1 MRHSHLGK
9 LLLILVGLVSILQLA
24 NHVASRA
31 VIRDNLIDNARRE
44 LAQGGDVFATLME
57 TRAAQLASS
66 VDILVA
72 DFAFREAVA
81 TGEEDTIRSALRNH
95 AGRIRADLARLVTP
109 QGHEISLTG
118 SDDNALVPKDLFSP
132 QVSIEAVDGTPY
144 ILIRTPVNTPALA
157 GWVSLG
163 FIIDEALAWN
173 LAQVTGM
180 DVSFAVLGK
189 QPVLASTLPAVEHE
203 GTLRWLLRHNPG
215 DDPVDA
221 DINGTRRLTLLQP
234 LADDIIAVLQLP
246 MAQVLAP
253 YTSLGYQLLWLTI
266 SGLLLALLASV
277 LMARSVSKPV
287 RALAEASRRI
297 TAGDYNTEM
306 PQQNADEF
314 GELARAFNAMQEAIA
329 EREDRLV
336 HQAEHDA
343 LTSLPNRSVALMSL
357 DQAIREE
364 APFAVMAADLNRFKE
379 INDALGHS
387 VGDQVLQVIAR
398 RLDSSVKSRDLAA
411 RLGADEF
418 ILLLRDVDTAQAI
431 KIAHRLRNIIEQVI
445 ELNDLELNVEASSGI
460 ALFPEHGSDA
470 ETLMRRAD
478 IAMYDAKQAGHQVA
492 VYQAGWDERHLRRLG
507 LARDLKEALVDGS
520 LQLLYQPKAT
530 LRDRERIGAEALIR
544 WHHPKLGLLR
554 PDEFIAIAEDAG
566 HITRLTRWVLQTAV
580 SQLQQWHRQHLMIQ
594 LSVNISAQDLLDES
608 LPGFISNLL
617 ANAEVEPQ
625 ALCLEIT
632 ESSVMQDEQQGHAML
647 SRLKGIG
654 LRLAVDDF
662 GTGYSS
668 LSQLKRMPVDELK
681 IDKSFVMNLDHSD
694 DDAVIVHSTIELGHN
709 MGLEVV
715 AEGVEN
721 RDAVMLLESFGCDMI
736 QGYLL
741 GKPMPADALSSWAQG
756 WLKQPTL
763 GDIVLAS

>member
-9 LLLILVGLVSILQLA
+9 LLLILVGLVSVLQLA
-24 NHVASRA
+24 SHVASRA

-44 LAQGGDVFATLME
+44 LLLGGDVFATLMD
-57 TRAAQLASS
+57 TRASQLAAS
-66 VDILVA
+66 VEILVA
-72 DFAFREAVA
+72 DFAFREALA
-81 TGEEDTIRSALRNH
+81 TDDEDTIRSALRNH
-95 AGRIRADLARLVTP
+95 AARIGADLARLTTP
-109 QGHEISLTG
+109 DGREIGLASSTDNVLVPTDLFAPQAG
-118 SDDNALVPKDLFSP
+118 IEVLDDNA
-132 QVSIEAVDGTPY
+132 Y
-144 ILIRTPVNTPALA
+144 ILIRTPINTPALA

-163 FIIDEALAWN
+163 FTIDETLAWS
-173 LAQVTGM
+173 LAQVTGL
-180 DVSFAVLGK
+180 DVSFALLGK
-189 QPVLASTLPAVEHE
+189 QPALASTLPASEHDA
-203 GTLRWLLRHNPG
+203 TLRWLLRHSAS
-215 DDPVDA
+215 DVPVTA
-221 DINGTRRLTLLQP
+221 HINNHERLTLLQP
-234 LADDIIAVLQLP
+234 MADNVIALLQLP

-253 YTSLGYQLLWLTI
+253 YTSLGYQLLWLTLG
-266 SGLLLALLASV
+266 GLLVALLAAA
-277 LMARSVSKPV
+277 LLARSVSKPV
-287 RALAEASRRI
+287 RALADAARRI
-297 TAGDYNTEM
+297 TAGDYNTVM

-314 GELARAFNAMQEAIA
+314 GELARAFNAMQGAIA

-343 LTSLPNRSVALMSL
+343 LTSLPNRRVALVKL
-357 DQAIREE
+357 DQAIREGG
-364 APFAVMAADLNRFKE
+364 PFAVMAVDLNRFKE

-387 VGDQVLQVIAR
+387 VGDQVLRVVAR
-398 RLDSSVKSRDLAA
+398 RLDSSVKTRDLAA

-431 KIAHRLRNIIEQVI
+431 KIAHRLRNVIEQVV

-507 LARDLKEALVDGS
+507 LARDLKEALSDGS
-520 LQLLYQPKAT
+520 LQLLYQPKAA

-580 SQLQQWHRQHLMIQ
+580 KQLQQWHQEHLMIQ

-632 ESSVMQDEQQGHAML
+632 ESSVMHDEQQGHAML

-681 IDKSFVMNLDHSD
+681 IDKSFVLNLDHSD

-741 GKPMPADALSSWAQG
+741 GKPMPPDALASWARG
-756 WLKQPTL
+756 WLEQPTL